1 MKISIGFRSE
11 NLAAPACDFYEA
23 NKGIAGQPVRSLVDI
38 RFPARSMTLTYYNDR
53 FDLAPGDLVYVDG
66 KLEGL
71 LGHVVSV
78 NRHFKIKLSDYKRVI
93 AKVDTRVQGQ
103 LNLCGSHVVSFDRHA
118 IPYSKVIRWFKA
130 PVFGE
135 EEYVSGE
142 EGGGFLLED
151 LSTMEIRDEIAE
163 RGHDYYVR
171 NKVSYICL
179 DGIHGKAIVEG
190 SEPYELEFDYV
201 DGEVSNLVCN
211 CYCFYRCKH
220 EFAAMLQLSETLAMI
235 EKYYDEQ
242 YAQSGYFAALS
253 KSTFMTYVLN
263 HTETGTF
270 SFF

>member
-1 MKISIGFRSE
+1 MKFPIGFRSE
-11 NLAAPACDFYEA
+11 SPVTPTPDCYEA
-23 NKGIAGQPVRSLVDI
+23 NKGIASKPVKSLVDI
-38 RFPARSMTLTYYNDR
+38 RFPTRNMTLSYYNDQ

-103 LNLCGSHVVSFDRHA
+103 LNLCGSHVVAFDRNV
-118 IPYSKVIRWFKA
+118 IPYSKVITWFKV
-130 PVFGE
+130 PEFDE
-135 EEYVSGE
+135 EEYITGE

-151 LSTMEIRDEIAE
+151 LSTMKIGHEIAE
-163 RGHDYYVR
+163 RGHEYYVR

-190 SEPYELEFDYV
+190 SEPYEIEFDYV
-201 DGEVSNLVCN
+201 NGEVSNLVCN
-211 CYCFYRCKH
+211 CYCTYRCKH
-220 EFAAMLQLSETLAMI
+220 QFAAMLQLRETLEMI
-235 EKYYDEQ
+235 QKNYDDQ
-242 YAQSGYFAALS
+242 YARTGYFAALS
-253 KSTFMTYVLN
+253 KSAFMAYVLD

-270 SFF
+270 NFN